1 MNITLS
7 TYLYASDA
15 VISHTTLIKRERRN
29 GGSEMSDLLWDVTFI
44 NKEGNKQ
51 VACFSSRTEQGA
63 VIMAC
68 TLGAKMIISVEE
80 VR

>member
-1 MNITLS
+1 M
-7 TYLYASDA
+7 
-15 VISHTTLIKRERRN
+15 
-29 GGSEMSDLLWDVTFI
+29 SELLWDVTFI
-44 NKEGNKQ
+44 NKEGKEQ
-51 VACFSSRTEQGA
+51 VSCFSSRTEQGA

>member
-7 TYLYASDA
+7 TYLYVND
-15 VISHTTLIKRERRN
+15 VGISHTTSIKREQRN
-29 GGSEMSDLLWDVTFI
+29 GGSEMSELLWDVTFI
-44 NKEGNKQ
+44 NKEGKEQ

-63 VIMAC
+63 IMMAC
-68 TLGAKMIISVEE
+68 ILDAKMIISVEE